1 MAAAVYWPEL
11 NLCVFVYNRDTRVK
25 IVLGKSC
32 LEDNFPIVNVPDF
45 TLRQSVMETDKAE
58 IPGNFDIIFGNASIS
73 CIKFSSGI
81 MRKSVLSFVH
91 EQIRFHIIICY
102 PIKCICQ

>member
-32 LEDNFPIVNVPDF
+32 LEDNFPTVNVPDF

-81 MRKSVLSFVH
+81 MRRLSSTRTVRILRCCSFSRTLPRR
-91 EQIRFHIIICY
+91 RF
-102 PIKCICQ
+102 